1 MSDVVAV
8 YDKYDEMVC
17 DTYLNFVEHLEDAHA
32 LLVPDDDADF
42 DKVLKFRTARINA
55 FRYWNG
61 DSANPTS
68 GLGGTGIS
76 GDGGSGNA
84 QEDKAKKME
93 KSMERLQQARKALQ
107 ELTSSSSS
115 VAV

>member
-17 DTYLNFVEHLEDAHA
+17 DTFLNFVEHLRDAHS
-32 LLVPDDDADF
+32 LLPDEDADF
-42 DKVLKFRTARINA
+42 DKVLKFRTARLNA

-68 GLGGTGIS
+68 GLGTGSS
-76 GDGGSGNA
+76 GDGGSGNV
-84 QEDKAKKME
+84 
-93 KSMERLQQARKALQ
+93 SR
-107 ELTSSSSS
+107 
-115 VAV
+115 